1 MLHVLAH
8 AQCGFSGN
16 LPQRAGP
23 LDLGFIAHH
32 GWNCRQD
39 PTKGGCLRT
48 CTKGKRKNLA
58 QEMVRKVVGSEPGSG
73 VSAYLT
79 QVVVSLG
86 LFWFSAV
93 VRLLL
98 GRNSAG
104 EASVL
109 LR

>member
-23 LDLGFIAHH
+23 LDLGLIAHH
-32 GWNCRQD
+32 SWDRRQD
-39 PTKGGCLRT
+39 STEGGCLRT

-58 QEMVRKVVGSEPGSG
+58 QEMVLKVVGSEPGSG

-79 QVVVSLG
+79 QVVVSFGFFG
-86 LFWFSAV
+86 L
-93 VRLLL
+93 
-98 GRNSAG
+98 
-104 EASVL
+104 VL
-109 LR
+109 